1 MFQVLGGSMTVLI
14 AYFFAVL
21 AAFCLGVQVAVTY
34 LEHIGINVIDNVRA
48 ALRQHP
54 WLSSTDDDD
63 WGDYGHPKA
72 YGDQVY
78 MMSKAEWDEFV
89 ADGTEPDSD
98 FPAGVDPNY
107 ASAGTDEYPEDD
119 DIYMPSRSSWDGTPF
134 LDGFCTDVS
143 VIKHLVRRLVEAEDA
158 LGVERTQPVY
168 AIQDRIVGK
177 ALLGTARLDV
187 LTQEQTTFTSFWDL
201 VNAKGGFRPTLAC
214 TALADAYDEAQAG
227 RGDARRAERRYGS
240 GGQFRT
246 VTGPEQGDLEGI
258 TYVDREGLTWAD
270 LLGGIGEDAKDKDL
284 DEAQRGHCSE
294 SDFYGDLPKDA
305 DTRPE
310 AREDQLPWWPTH
322 TREQF
327 NAWLVNRAETEE
339 GHSGDLAR
347 EEARRIGLAFNWPGV
362 DSGSTTE
369 QASSTDEEVA

>member
-1 MFQVLGGSMTVLI
+1 MTVLI

-21 AAFCLGVQVAVTY
+21 AAFCLGVQVAVAY
-34 LEHIGINVIDNVRA
+34 LEHIGVNVIDNVRA

-72 YGDQVY
+72 YGDEVY

-143 VIKHLVRRLVEAEDA
+143 VIKQLVRRLVEAEDA

-187 LTQEQTTFTSFWDL
+187 LTQEQTTFRSFWDL

-227 RGDARRAERRYGS
+227 RVDARRAERRGF
-240 GGQFRT
+240 G
-246 VTGPEQGDLEGI
+246 
-258 TYVDREGLTWAD
+258 TWAD
-270 LLGGIGEDAKDKDL
+270 LLDGIGEDVKDNDHSIGDGLDRLHHDL
-284 DEAQRGHCSE
+284 AEAQRGHCSE

-347 EEARRIGLAFNWPGV
+347 EEARRIGLAFDWPGV